1 MQGRRS
7 LHTPLVNPLEKP
19 KRKRRESVL
28 PEVEDVE
35 QQLLDSSSLEEESST
50 ESRSSSLANTREE
63 ELDTSLG
70 SIKLEIEPVQGPP
83 KVHER
88 PSPLISPIL
97 QPFINQPNTPTYLF
111 IEEPPNSPTS
121 LQFGPFNKTLT
132 FHDMQNPPK
141 PCSMQYPIKPTFQQ
155 GHSIPLS
162 SSYMFI
168 EWPPPNFPFML
179 LSKLSTDSSCLNL
192 CLNTFGSSHLSCP
205 NTFKGSKHN

>member
-1 MQGRRS
+1 LNHLKGAQAREKDEQS
-7 LHTPLVNPLEKP
+7 FDEELEDICP
-19 KRKRRESVL
+19 EEIPAEL
-28 PEVEDVE
+28 PTIKG
-35 QQLLDSSSLEEESST
+35 LDSRTNLFEE
-50 ESRSSSLANTREE
+50 RGD
-63 ELDTSLG
+63 DTSLG
-70 SIKLEIEPVQGPP
+70 SIKLGIEPVQGPP

-205 NTFKGSKHN
+205 NTFKLSKHN